1 MNPAHNGILIH
12 IQYSSFP
19 RLVQQNP
26 ARRNSRFLH
35 QRRLT
40 LHRDQKPISTHV
52 LKNQPLPVL
61 HHQEKGEKKKNQTK
75 FTKPSKTQLY
85 VDVLSYFGSGFG
97 SGCS

>member
-1 MNPAHNGILIH
+1 MNPAHNGILIQ

-61 HHQEKGEKKKNQTK
+61 QHQEKKKKTQTK
-75 FTKPSKTQLY
+75 PNSPSQAKPSYILM
-85 VDVLSYFGSGFG
+85 F
-97 SGCS
+97 